1 MKSVFGF
8 GLLLLIAKWLSKGDS
23 MKHWEVVKVLGSEWS
38 VRLNGTE
45 VCVIDLCPSARTP
58 DAVNRLI
65 AASIVALLQRVAP

>member
-1 MKSVFGF
+1 
-8 GLLLLIAKWLSKGDS
+8 